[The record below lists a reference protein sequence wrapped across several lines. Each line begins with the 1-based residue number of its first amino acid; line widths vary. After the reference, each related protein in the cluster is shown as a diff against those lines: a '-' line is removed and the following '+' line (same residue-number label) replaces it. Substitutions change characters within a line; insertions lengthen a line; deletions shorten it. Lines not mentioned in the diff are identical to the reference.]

1 MLKLIDMLFILKLK
15 GSFKNVLMEFKKL
28 FQTMHETKTPK
39 EKHISREKII
49 ILR

>member
-1 MLKLIDMLFILKLK
+1 MLNLIDMLFILKLK
-15 GSFKNVLMEFKKL
+15 ASLKNVLVEFKKL

-39 EKHISREKII
+39 EKHIPREKMI